1 MIKILKSIKNLVS
14 PSYWAEKIG
23 TKSGIYDQAKNSKLR
38 KWVDNLDP
46 TAWLFWQLIVG
57 AVFFILIELLLNQIG
72 MTILPWK

>member
-23 TKSGIYDQAKNSKLR
+23 NKSGLYSKAKNSRLR
-38 KWVDNLDP
+38 RWVDNLDP
-46 TAWLFWQLIVG
+46 TAWLLWQLIVG
-57 AVFFILIELLLNQIG
+57 AIFFIFIELLLNQIG

>member
-1 MIKILKSIKNLVS
+1 MKKVLTFISNIVS

-23 TKSGIYDQAKNSKLR
+23 NKSGLYDKARNSNLR

-46 TAWLFWQLIVG
+46 MSWLVWQVVGVLII
-57 AVFFILIELLLNQIG
+57 FTIIELLLNQIG

>member
-1 MIKILKSIKNLVS
+1 MKKVLTFISNIVS

-23 TKSGIYDQAKNSKLR
+23 NISGLYDKARNSNLR

-46 TAWLFWQLIVG
+46 MSWLVWQVVG
-57 AVFFILIELLLNQIG
+57 GVIFFTIIELLLNQIG

>member
-1 MIKILKSIKNLVS
+1 MKKVLTFISNIVS

-23 TKSGIYDQAKNSKLR
+23 NKSGLYDKARNSSLR

-46 TAWLFWQLIVG
+46 MSWLVWQVVGGLI
-57 AVFFILIELLLNQIG
+57 FFTIIELLLNQIG